1 MHKELGLINSSN
13 AVEKHNDL
21 IVSARQKGRG
31 MSWSRSG
38 SNNLVAIKT
47 AAINGQLYLTLSA
60 LSAKAAKHP
69 VRFDKYIVADNGS
82 NASKRGCLSM
92 VLQRLM
98 PYGTRARG

>member
-38 SNNLVAIKT
+38 SNNLAAIKT
-47 AAINGQLYLTLSA
+47 AAINGQLYLALSALSA

-69 VRFDKYIVADNGS
+69 VQWFKLDQTHLKEA
-82 NASKRGCLSM
+82 A
-92 VLQRLM
+92 
-98 PYGTRARG
+98 